1 MALIEYMKRC
11 HALCIWICLA
21 LNCNMLTKNV
31 TFDSVCMQSVQ
42 RWVHRCRPSLPGPAA
57 KLLHLPH
64 HDVMACPDS
73 SPDAEAPRA
82 MSLEP
87 EADLAAD
94 DIQHGQISSDSA
106 ANALATSLPCES
118 PASHPLV
125 LGAAAL
131 ALSMLGDSSSA
142 AAISAPEALGAPAAD
157 TVNPANI
164 AETRLAAPSGD
175 CEEYE
180 QAELEESDE
189 LCQADN
195 APGISTLAS
204 CRFSFSSMPH
214 SICMAVLHTVQ
225 IVVCQHQGKHYD
237 PSSCW

>member
-31 TFDSVCMQSVQ
+31 TFDSVCMQWVQ

-94 DIQHGQISSDSA
+94 DIQHGHRSVLTQLQMLLQHHYPV
-106 ANALATSLPCES
+106 N
-118 PASHPLV
+118 HQLV
-125 LGAAAL
+125 TLW
-131 ALSMLGDSSSA
+131 SW
-142 AAISAPEALGAPAAD
+142 
-157 TVNPANI
+157 
-164 AETRLAAPSGD
+164 
-175 CEEYE
+175 E
-180 QAELEESDE
+180 QL
-189 LCQADN
+189 LW
-195 APGISTLAS
+195 L
-204 CRFSFSSMPH
+204 
-214 SICMAVLHTVQ
+214 
-225 IVVCQHQGKHYD
+225 
-237 PSSCW
+237 